1 MVATGERVAQAVLAN
16 WPFVLCFPCLALQLG
31 VSEPAVREAAQ
42 VLVARDEFF
51 PDRSLCQI
59 CGLTNDVLVSG
70 KAL

>member
-1 MVATGERVAQAVLAN
+1 
-16 WPFVLCFPCLALQLG
+16 
-31 VSEPAVREAAQ
+31 VREAAQ